1 MTDKLYTYLIN
12 IQGMQMEINN
22 SYSQNSYQSKTSSTK
37 KVDEVNGGG
46 ILNTFERLIDKA
58 NTNNTDNVKISAAYY
73 ESSNIPSTSSVTY
86 EKLTPVKWEDQLVYP
101 TMNKYDYDPGAYE
114 GYKNSQSYDPI
125 GYEWQTQMMKAT
137 NGNKYEDAPEF
148 EAFVK
153 KWMDKGESEDV
164 ALERAMFYAE
174 AGLLDYGKQRAISM
188 GQLPYGDIKQHGFHL
203 INNEPL
209 KNAVMKTLDNL
220 SVGDAAELVSS
231 IFNGFPEN
239 KGVPS
244 SFQELLDNFGIKL
257 EELKKLNPETAKNDK
272 FTFTGD
278 INLKDGIDSKEYN
291 NFIFDTLIKFFKDR
305 IEKLD
310 YVIENKPPEE
320 SRDFNELRDGLNS
333 LIDNFKKEVDGYN
346 SNF

>member
-1 MTDKLYTYLIN
+1 
-12 IQGMQMEINN
+12 MEINN
-22 SYSQNSYQSKTSSTK
+22 SYSQNLYQSQTSSTK

-58 NTNNTDNVKISAAYY
+58 NTNNTDNVKTSATYY
-73 ESSNIPSTSSVTY
+73 GSSNIQSTSSVTY
-86 EKLTPVKWEDQLVYP
+86 EKPTSVKWEDQLLYP

-114 GYKNSQSYDPI
+114 GYKNLQSYDPI

-153 KWMDKGESEDV
+153 KWMAKGESEEH
-164 ALERAMFYAE
+164 ALVRATTYAR
-174 AGLLDYGKQRAISM
+174 AGLLDYGKQKVWQIDEK
-188 GQLPYGDIKQHGFHL
+188 LPYGDIKQHGFHL

-220 SVGDAAELVSS
+220 SVGDATDLVRS
-231 IFNGFPEN
+231 IFDGYPEN

-278 INLKDGIDSKEYN
+278 VNLKDGTDSKEYN
-291 NFIFDTLIKFFKDR
+291 NFIFDTLIKFFEDR
-305 IEKLD
+305 IEKFD
-310 YVIENKPPEE
+310 YYVENKPPEDTPDYHE
-320 SRDFNELRDGLNS
+320 VRDGLNS
-333 LIDNFKKEVDGYN
+333 LIDNFKKEVAGYN

>member
-1 MTDKLYTYLIN
+1 
-12 IQGMQMEINN
+12 MEINN

-37 KVDEVNGGG
+37 KVDEVNNGG
-46 ILNTFERLIDKA
+46 ILNTFERLVDKA
-58 NTNNTDNVKISAAYY
+58 NRNNTDNVKTSAAYY
-73 ESSNIPSTSSVTY
+73 ESSNIQSTSSVTY
-86 EKLTPVKWEDQLVYP
+86 EKPTPVKWEDQLVYP
-101 TMNKYDYDPGAYE
+101 FLSEPELIEVYKSLKDTDPE
-114 GYKNSQSYDPI
+114 GYKWHVQLVS
-125 GYEWQTQMMKAT
+125 AT

-148 EAFVK
+148 EAFIK
-153 KWMDKGESEDV
+153 KWMVKGEREDE
-164 ALERAMFYAE
+164 AIERARIYAQ
-174 AGLLDYGKQRAISM
+174 AGLLDYGKQKVQSM
-188 GQLPYGDIKQHGFHL
+188 GKLPYGDIKQHGFHL

-209 KNAVMKTLDNL
+209 KNAVIKTLDNL

-231 IFNGFPEN
+231 IFDGYPEN
-239 KGVPS
+239 KGIPS

-257 EELKKLNPETAKNDK
+257 KELKKLNPETAKNDK

-278 INLKDGIDSKEYN
+278 VNLKDGTDSKEYN

-320 SRDFNELRDGLNS
+320 SRDFHELRDGLNS

>member
-1 MTDKLYTYLIN
+1 
-12 IQGMQMEINN
+12 MEINN

-37 KVDEVNGGG
+37 KVDEVNSGG
-46 ILNTFERLIDKA
+46 ISNTFERLVDKA
-58 NTNNTDNVKISAAYY
+58 NTNNTDNVKTSAAYY

-86 EKLTPVKWEDQLVYP
+86 EKPTPVKWEDQLLYP

-148 EAFVK
+148 EAFIK
-153 KWMDKGESEDV
+153 KWMDKGESEEH
-164 ALERAMFYAE
+164 ALVRATTYAR
-174 AGLLDYGKQRAISM
+174 AGLLDYGKQKVWQIDEK
-188 GQLPYGDIKQHGFHL
+188 LPYGDIKQHGFHL

-220 SVGDAAELVSS
+220 SVGDATDLVRS
-231 IFNGFPEN
+231 IFDGYPEN

-244 SFQELLDNFGIKL
+244 SFQELLDNFGVKL
-257 EELKKLNPETAKNDK
+257 EELKKLNPEEHKNDK
-272 FTFTGD
+272 YSFTGD
-278 INLKDGIDSKEYN
+278 VNLKDGTDSKEYN
-291 NFIFDTLIKFFKDR
+291 NFIFDTLIKFFEDR

-310 YVIENKPPEE
+310 YYVANKPPEDTPDYHE
-320 SRDFNELRDGLNS
+320 VRNGLNS
-333 LIDNFKKEVDGYN
+333 LIDNFKKEVAVYN
-346 SNF
+346 GENNGNK

>member
-1 MTDKLYTYLIN
+1 
-12 IQGMQMEINN
+12 MEINN

-37 KVDEVNGGG
+37 KVDEVNSGG

-58 NTNNTDNVKISAAYY
+58 NTNNTDNVKTSAAYY

-86 EKLTPVKWEDQLVYP
+86 EKPTPVKWEDQLLYP
-101 TMNKYDYDPGAYE
+101 NMKYEFDPEAYE
-114 GYKNSQSYDPI
+114 AYENSQSYDPI
-125 GYEWQTQMMKAT
+125 GYEWITQLRTAT

-153 KWMDKGESEDV
+153 KWMAKGESEDQ
-164 ALERAMFYAE
+164 ALGRATLYAR
-174 AGLLDYGKQRAISM
+174 AGLLDYGKQRAISI
-188 GQLPYGDIKQHGFHL
+188 GNDLPYGDIKQHGFHL

-209 KNAVMKTLDNL
+209 KNAVMKTLDSL
-220 SVGDAAELVSS
+220 DYEDAYDLVRS
-231 IFNGFPEN
+231 IFDGYPEN

-333 LIDNFKKEVDGYN
+333 LIDNFKKEVAGYN
-346 SNF
+346 GENNGNK

>member
-1 MTDKLYTYLIN
+1 
-12 IQGMQMEINN
+12 MEINN

-37 KVDEVNGGG
+37 AVDEVNNGGL
-46 ILNTFERLIDKA
+46 LNTFESLIDKA

-86 EKLTPVKWEDQLVYP
+86 EKPTPVKWEDQLLYP

-114 GYKNSQSYDPI
+114 GYKNLQSYDPI

-153 KWMDKGESEDV
+153 KWMDKGESEDI
-164 ALERAMFYAE
+164 AISRAVTYAE
-174 AGLLDYGKQRAISM
+174 AGLLDYGKQRVHQV
-188 GQLPYGDIKQHGFHL
+188 GKDLPYGDIKQHGFHL

-220 SVGDAAELVSS
+220 SVGDATDLVRS
-231 IFNGFPEN
+231 IFEGYPEN

-244 SFQELLDNFGIKL
+244 GFQELLDNFGIKL
-257 EELKKLNPETAKNDK
+257 EELKKLNPETAKNEK

-278 INLKDGIDSKEYN
+278 VNLKDGTDSKEYN
-291 NFIFDTLIKFFKDR
+291 NFIFDTLIKFFEDR

-310 YVIENKPPEE
+310 YYVANKPPEDSPDYHE
-320 SRDFNELRDGLNS
+320 VRDGLNS
-333 LIDNFKKEVDGYN
+333 LIDNFKKEVASYDGKLDEKEGISDSIN
-346 SNF
+346 

>member
-1 MTDKLYTYLIN
+1 
-12 IQGMQMEINN
+12 MEINN
-22 SYSQNSYQSKTSSTK
+22 SYSQNLYQKSSSTK
-37 KVDEVNGGG
+37 KVDEDSNSD
-46 ILNTFERLIDKA
+46 ILSIFEKLIDKSKA
-58 NTNNTDNVKISAAYY
+58 TDIKNSAYF
-73 ESSNIPSTSSVTY
+73 ETSNIPSTSSVTY
-86 EKLTPVKWEDQLVYP
+86 EKPTPVKWEDQLVYP
-101 TMNKYDYDPGAYE
+101 VFSQPELIEVYKSLKDTDPEAY
-114 GYKNSQSYDPI
+114 KWHVQLVA
-125 GYEWQTQMMKAT
+125 AT

-153 KWMDKGESEDV
+153 KWMDKGESEDIAISRAV
-164 ALERAMFYAE
+164 AYAE
-174 AGLLDYGKQRAISM
+174 AGLLDYGKQRVHQV
-188 GQLPYGDIKQHGFHL
+188 GKDLPYGDIKQHGFHL

-209 KNAVMKTLDNL
+209 KNAVMKTFDSLDYE
-220 SVGDAAELVSS
+220 DAYDLVRS
-231 IFNGFPEN
+231 IFEGFPEN

-333 LIDNFKKEVDGYN
+333 LIDNFKKEVDIYN
-346 SNF
+346 NSK

>member
-1 MTDKLYTYLIN
+1 MNKLYTYLIN
-12 IQGMQMEINN
+12 IQGRPMEINN

-37 KVDEVNGGG
+37 AVDEVNSGG

-58 NTNNTDNVKISAAYY
+58 NTNNTDSVKTSAAYY
-73 ESSNIPSTSSVTY
+73 ESSNIQS
-86 EKLTPVKWEDQLVYP
+86 LYP

-153 KWMDKGESEDV
+153 KWIDKGESEDQ
-164 ALERAMFYAE
+164 ALGRAMFYAQ

-209 KNAVMKTLDNL
+209 KNAVIKTLDSLN
-220 SVGDAAELVSS
+220 GEDAAELVSS
-231 IFNGFPEN
+231 IFDGYPEN

-278 INLKDGIDSKEYN
+278 VNLKDGTDSKEYN

-320 SRDFNELRDGLNS
+320 SRDFHEVRDALNS
-333 LIDNFKKEVDGYN
+333 LIDNFKKEVAGYN
-346 SNF
+346 GENHGNK

>member
-1 MTDKLYTYLIN
+1 
-12 IQGMQMEINN
+12 MEINN

-37 KVDEVNGGG
+37 AVDEVNNGG
-46 ILNTFERLIDKA
+46 ILNTFESLIDKA

-86 EKLTPVKWEDQLVYP
+86 EKPTPVKWEDQLLYP
-101 TMNKYDYDPGAYE
+101 NMKYEYDPGAYE
-114 GYKNSQSYDPI
+114 AYENAKEYDSI
-125 GYEWQTQMMKAT
+125 GYEWTIQLRTAT

-153 KWMDKGESEDV
+153 KWMDKGESEDR
-164 ALERAMFYAE
+164 ALGRATLYAR
-174 AGLLDYGKQRAISM
+174 AGLLDYGKERAISI
-188 GQLPYGDIKQHGFHL
+188 GDNLPYGDIKQHGFHL

-209 KNAVMKTLDNL
+209 KNAVIKTLDSLNG
-220 SVGDAAELVSS
+220 GDAAELVSS
-231 IFNGFPEN
+231 IFDGYPEN

-278 INLKDGIDSKEYN
+278 VNLKDGTDSKEYN

-320 SRDFNELRDGLNS
+320 SRDFHELRDGLNS
-333 LIDNFKKEVDGYN
+333 LIDNLKKEVDDYDGKLDEKEGISDSIN
-346 SNF
+346 